1 MHGDNFAIA
10 HKEPQHPGIE
20 IAHVSQL
27 KELITERF
35 RLQRSISLFI
45 S

>member
-1 MHGDNFAIA
+1 MHGDNPAII
-10 HKEPQHPGIE
+10 HKEPQHPAVE
-20 IAHVSQL
+20 LTHVSQL